1 MERSELLKQINNI
14 FIDVLDNPEIA
25 LAETTNADDI
35 EEWDSL
41 THIQLVVEVEKQF
54 AMRFTSI
61 EIQTWATVGEMM
73 NCILAKRV

>member
-14 FIDVLDNPEIA
+14 FIDVLDNPKIA
-25 LAETTNADDI
+25 LSETTNADDI

-41 THIQLVVEVEKQF
+41 THIQLVVELENQF
-54 AMRFTSI
+54 AMRFTSL
-61 EIQTWATVGEMM
+61 EIQSWATVGEMM

>member
-25 LAETTNADDI
+25 LSETTNADDI

-41 THIQLVVEVEKQF
+41 THIQLVVELESKF
-54 AMRFTSI
+54 AMRFTSM
-61 EIQTWATVGEMM
+61 EIQSWATVGEMM